1 MEQPRQGERAARNQ
15 SLFREVNEQV
25 ASLNQ
30 MFDELTPYGSW
41 ACECASV
48 DCLERIPMTLGE
60 YETLREFPNRFAV
73 LPSEAHLIPEV
84 EHAVQKTERYWGGRE
99 DRHRGR
105 GCYRAKQ
112 GRALMAEPEGSLRSE
127 IEMLEQVAARV
138 EGRGRPED
146 QLLL

>member
-48 DCLERIPMTLGE
+48 DCLERS
-60 YETLREFPNRFAV
+60 R
-73 LPSEAHLIPEV
+73 
-84 EHAVQKTERYWGGRE
+84 
-99 DRHRGR
+99 
-105 GCYRAKQ
+105 
-112 GRALMAEPEGSLRSE
+112 
-127 IEMLEQVAARV
+127 
-138 EGRGRPED
+138 
-146 QLLL
+146 